1 MDNSIL
7 IIDATP
13 QDSIGFRG
21 VQKISW
27 LATYPNEELGI
38 TSQDIEK
45 RFDDSTKEARKS
57 IEERKR
63 AINTDPSSHTW
74 VAKFHGKIVG
84 FCATTKGKEN
94 HIQAI
99 YILPEFQ
106 GKGIGK
112 RFMQVGLTWLGDKED
127 VYVNTASYNQKAID
141 FYKSFGFVD
150 TGESVQPSVI
160 FKSGVT
166 IPEIKMV
173 KKQTVHI

>member
-1 MDNSIL
+1 MDKAIL
-7 IIDATP
+7 IVDATP
-13 QDSIGFRG
+13 QDFIGFRE

-38 TSQDIEK
+38 TSQDIEE
-45 RFDDSTKEARKS
+45 RFDDSTKEAKKTV
-57 IEERKR
+57 EERKR
-63 AINTDPSSHTW
+63 AINTDPSLHTW

-84 FCATTKGKEN
+84 FCVTTKGKEN

-112 RFMQVGLTWLGDKED
+112 RFMQVSLTWLGDKED

-150 TGESVQPSVI
+150 TGEYVEPSVI
-160 FKSGVT
+160 FKSGVI
-166 IPEIKMV
+166 IPEMKMV
-173 KKQTVHI
+173 KKLSMNT